1 MKLMSNSEGRR
12 HFLRAALSCAGASAL
27 GAALHA
33 VPRTTIAQSTNEAIA
48 ETALRD
54 DVIQISGAG
63 GNVLLLTDSQGGVL
77 IDSGAPESAGA
88 LFERVAAR
96 LGGRTVD
103 VLFNTHW
110 HLDHT
115 GGNEAFAETGAKI
128 IAHENTRLWMGTEYY
143 VDWQDRTYA
152 PRPASALP
160 TETFYSHDPQPIEL
174 PRGLEKIRY
183 GHLREAHTDG
193 DIFVWLREHN
203 VLAVG
208 GAVSAGEYPI
218 LDYATG
224 GWIGGLMDATA
235 KLLAMADADTLI
247 VPARGPA
254 QRREFLMRQQE
265 MIATVRGRVED
276 LMRKGKSAA
285 EMIAADVTREFDD
298 DFGTN
303 RARFIEN
310 VYGGL
315 WWQGRLT
322 GSL

>member
-1 MKLMSNSEGRR
+1 
-12 HFLRAALSCAGASAL
+12 
-27 GAALHA
+27 
-33 VPRTTIAQSTNEAIA
+33 
-48 ETALRD
+48 
-54 DVIQISGAG
+54 
-63 GNVLLLTDSQGGVL
+63 
-77 IDSGAPESAGA
+77 
-88 LFERVAAR
+88 
-96 LGGRTVD
+96 
-103 VLFNTHW
+103 
-110 HLDHT
+110 
-115 GGNEAFAETGAKI
+115 
-128 IAHENTRLWMGTEYY
+128 MGTEYY

-174 PRGLEKIRY
+174 ERGLEKIEY

-208 GAVSAGEYPI
+208 GVVSVGEYPI

-235 KLLAMADADTLI
+235 KLLALADKDTLI
-247 VPARGPA
+247 VPGRGPA
-254 QRREFLMRQQE
+254 QRRDFLVKQQE

-276 LMRKGKSAA
+276 LMRKGKSAN
-285 EMIAADVTREFDD
+285 EMIAADVTREFDSS
-298 DFGTN
+298 FGTN
-303 RARFIEN
+303 REQFVEN